1 LSPPQFGCAVDGR
14 GPDRF
19 HDGVIQRFGA
29 WKMTGHRF
37 VALGAVLLLGG
48 CSSSSGMSTGSLFG
62 GGQQNAAAPAAVA
75 ANPAGDPTTR
85 AFQVGSTSARA
96 VKCGYNFDPVK
107 LKTTFLSSEAA
118 AVSAADIPRVEKV
131 YDTAY
136 NGVAKAVAGQP
147 GYCTPDKTADIKA
160 NLTRHLAGDYTPA
173 QVKKQPEEP
182 GWFSNWGGAGTD
194 SGPKF
199 GTGDWWEK
207 QTEAMGG

>member
-1 LSPPQFGCAVDGR
+1 M
-14 GPDRF
+14 
-19 HDGVIQRFGA
+19 IQRFGA
-29 WKMTGHRF
+29 WDMTGHRF

-48 CSSSSGMSTGSLFG
+48 CSSSSGLSTGSLFG
-62 GGQQNAAAPAAVA
+62 GGEAVASAPAATV
-75 ANPAGDPTTR
+75 ANPAGDPTSR

-96 VKCGYNFDPVK
+96 VKCGYNFDPVR
-107 LKTTFLSSEAA
+107 LKTNFLSSEAA

-136 NGVAKAVAGQP
+136 NGVAKAVAAQP
-147 GYCTPDKTADIKA
+147 GYCSPDKTADIKT
-160 NLTRHLAGDYTPA
+160 NLTRHLAGDYSPA
-173 QVKKQPEEP
+173 QVKKTAEEP
-182 GWFSNWGGAGTD
+182 GWFSNWGSGND